1 MLFLEPYYGGSHRA
15 FADGLRE
22 HSQHRV
28 ELHTLPARFWKWRM
42 RGAALH
48 FAAQVSHPERFD
60 VLMVSSLL
68 SLADLRA
75 LWGTRCP
82 PAVVYFHENQLSYPV
97 PEGTRPDVHFG
108 FTDITTALAAER
120 LLFNSEFH
128 RTAFLEVLPS
138 FLRQMPDYVPRWVP
152 ELLADRGRVL
162 HPGCELPPP
171 APSEAGSEGDAALP
185 PLIVWNHRWE
195 FDKRP
200 EAFFAAVRTVSD
212 SGVPL
217 RVALLG
223 ENFQVV
229 PRAFEEA
236 CAWLGD
242 RIVRYGYV
250 TDREQYWRLL
260 RAGRVAVSTASQENF
275 GMATVEAIWAGN
287 HPLLPRRL
295 AYPEVVPER
304 FHAACLYDDDDELA
318 ERLAATLLSPAA
330 APSGLADAMQHYSWR
345 VQAPAYDRVLEEV
358 AAGG

>member
-1 MLFLEPYYGGSHRA
+1 MLFLEPFYGGSHRA
-15 FADGLRE
+15 FADGLRA
-22 HSQHRV
+22 HSHHHI

-42 RGAALH
+42 RGAAIH
-48 FAAQVSHPERFD
+48 FATAIADPERFD
-60 VLMVSSLL
+60 VLVVSDLM

-75 LWGTRCP
+75 LWGARCP
-82 PAVVYFHENQLSYPV
+82 PAVAYYHENQLSYPV
-97 PEGTRPDVHFG
+97 PLGERPDVHFG

-128 RTAFLEVLPS
+128 LRAFLEALPG

-152 ELLADRGRVL
+152 ERLAEHARVL
-162 HPGCELPPP
+162 YPGCELPSP
-171 APSEAGSEGDAALP
+171 AHGDGDRDATTPLP

-200 EAFFAAVRTVSD
+200 EVFFAAVRQVCD
-212 SGVPL
+212 RGVPL

-229 PRAFEEA
+229 PRDFEEA
-236 CAWLGD
+236 RGWLGD
-242 RIVRYGYV
+242 RIVRYGYLPN
-250 TDREQYWRLL
+250 REEYWRVL

-304 FHAACLYDDDDELA
+304 FHADCLYDDDEQLA
-318 ERLAATLLSPAA
+318 ERLEAVLLGDEGP
-330 APSGLADAMQHYSWR
+330 PSGLATAMERYSWR
-345 VQAPAYDRVLEEV
+345 ALAPAYDALLDEV
-358 AAGG
+358 AG